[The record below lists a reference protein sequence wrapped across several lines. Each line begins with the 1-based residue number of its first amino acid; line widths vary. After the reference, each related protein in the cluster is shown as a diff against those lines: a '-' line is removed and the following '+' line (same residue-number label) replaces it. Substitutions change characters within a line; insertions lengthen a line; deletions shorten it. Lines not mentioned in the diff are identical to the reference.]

1 MSTQYRCRNDNRH
14 QAVARSSSQN
24 GIEYLEVASADQKT
38 LALHFHHPLP
48 GQPGGI
54 PASPQIREKNVSISG
69 GTRIR
74 DITVEKVTAAD
85 NVLTVE
91 VDQAGDFSF
100 YTLRLVNIAKAFDPQ
115 LSEIEF
121 SFKAGCPSE
130 FDCRAEHECPPEPRI
145 EPQID
150 YLAKDYAGFRR
161 LMLDRMSVLAP
172 AWRERNPADAHVALI
187 EMLAYVGDHL
197 SYYQDAVGTEAYLGT
212 ARKRVSVRRHV
223 RLLDYFMHD
232 GCNART
238 WLYFEASQ
246 DDTVKGGTAFAT
258 RGRLPPSEAGDSAI
272 VFETLHDLAIYEN
285 HNKISFHTWG
295 NTQCCLPKGAT
306 RATLS
311 NEPALSLKVGSVVL
325 FEEVRDPKTG
335 KLADANPLQRHVVR
349 LTKVVPGNDG
359 VTATKVLDIEWA
371 PLDALPFPLCLSGV
385 VEGEDG
391 KVELR
396 ELSVARGNIA
406 LADHG
411 LTTAGEKLGR
421 FPRDSSAQPAF
432 LSRAPL
438 TQQGRVRDDFGSLV
452 MDKNMR
458 PAAFDPAAP
467 ASRAMHSELR
477 DTLPA
482 IVLMEDNGDPWHVTR
497 DLLNADHF
505 TREFVVE
512 TNEDERA
519 ALRFGDGVFGQAPAG
534 NLAATYRVGNGNEG
548 NVGIDT
554 IVELVQPVSGVASV
568 RNPLPASGGAEP
580 ESMEQVRQ
588 YAPQAFRV
596 QQRAV
601 TEDDWVEVA
610 QRHPEVQQAAARF
623 RWTGSWTTVF
633 VTIDR
638 RGGLD
643 VDADFRARMR
653 AHLERFRIAGYDLE
667 VNAPIFVPLDIK
679 MCVCAKPGYFAS
691 DIKKALLRVFGAGV
705 SANGQRGFF
714 HPDNFTFGQPVYL
727 SRLYAAAMRE
737 PGVAS
742 VEIVR
747 LQRWGK
753 VANDELDA
761 GRLQPAAL
769 EIVRLA
775 NDRNFPEKGRLEL
788 DVHGGL

>member
-54 PASPQIREKNVSISG
+54 PASPQIKEKNVSISG

-74 DITVEKVTAAD
+74 DINVEKVTAVD
-85 NVLTVE
+85 SVLTVE
-91 VDQAGDFSF
+91 VDRAGDFSY
-100 YTLRLVNIAKAFDPQ
+100 YTLRLVNVAKAFDPQ

-130 FDCRAEHECPPEPRI
+130 FDCRTEQECPPEPRT

-161 LMLDRMSVLAP
+161 LMFDRMSVLAP
-172 AWRERNPADAHVALI
+172 QWRERNPADAHVALI

-212 ARKRVSVRRHV
+212 ARKRVSVRRHA

-238 WLYFEASQ
+238 WLFLEASHQ
-246 DDTVKGGTAFAT
+246 RTVKAGTAFAT
-258 RGRLPPSEAGDSAI
+258 RGRMPPSAARDSAI
-272 VFETLHDLAIYEN
+272 CFETLHGLTIHED
-285 HNKISFHTWG
+285 HNEIAFHTWG

-306 RATLS
+306 RATLN
-311 NEPALSLKVGSVVL
+311 NETALSLRAGSLVL
-325 FEEVRDPKTG
+325 FEEVRDPGTG
-335 KLADANPLQRHVVR
+335 KLADANPLHRHVVR
-349 LTKVVPGNDG
+349 LTQATPGNDA
-359 VTATKVLDIEWA
+359 VTGTQVLDIEWA
-371 PLDALPFPLCLSGV
+371 PLDGLPFPLCLSGV
-385 VEGEDG
+385 VEDEQG

-396 ELSVARGNIA
+396 ELSVARGNII

-411 LTTAGEKLGR
+411 YTTVGEDLGR

-432 LSRAPL
+432 LAQAPL
-438 TQQGRVRDDFGSLV
+438 TQQGRVRDDLGSLV
-452 MDKNMR
+452 LDENMR
-458 PAAFDPAAP
+458 PAAFDPTAP
-467 ASRAMHSELR
+467 ASRAMHWELR

-482 IVLMEDNGDPWHVTR
+482 IALTEDNGDLWHVTR
-497 DLLNADHF
+497 DLLNADRF
-505 TREFVVE
+505 TRDFTVE
-512 TNEDERA
+512 TDEDERA
-519 ALRFGDGVFGQAPAG
+519 SLRFGDGIFGQQPAG
-534 NLAATYRVGNGNEG
+534 TFTATYRVGNGNAG
-548 NVGIDT
+548 NVGVDT
-554 IVELVQPVSGVASV
+554 IVENVGSVSGVISV

-610 QRHPEVQQAAARF
+610 QRHPEVQKAAARF
-623 RWTGSWTTVF
+623 RWTGSWTTIF

-667 VNAPIFVPLDIK
+667 VNAPTFVPLDIK

-691 DIKKALLRVFGAGV
+691 DIEKALLRAFGAGV
-705 SANGQRGFF
+705 TAKGQRGFF
-714 HPDNFTFGQPVYL
+714 HPDNFTFGQPVFL
-727 SRLYAAAMRE
+727 SKLYAAAMRE

-742 VEIVR
+742 VEVVR

-753 VANDELDA
+753 VANGELDA

-775 NDRNFPEKGRLEL
+775 NDKNFPENGRLEL

>member
-1 MSTQYRCRNDNRH
+1 VSTQYRCRNDNRH
-14 QAVARSSSQN
+14 QAVARAAALN
-24 GIEYLEVASADQKT
+24 GIDYLEVASPDQKT
-38 LALHFHHPLP
+38 LALYFHHPLP

-54 PASPQIREKNVSISG
+54 PASPQIRSKNVAISG
-69 GTRIR
+69 GARIR
-74 DITVEKVTAAD
+74 DITVVKVTAAD

-91 VDQAGDFSF
+91 VDKAGDFSF
-100 YTLRLVNIAKAFDPQ
+100 YTLQLVDVSKSFDPQ
-115 LSEIEF
+115 LSEVEF

-130 FDCRAEHECPPEPRI
+130 FDCRPEHECPPAQRT

-161 LMLDRMSVLAP
+161 LMLDRMSLLAP
-172 AWRERNPADAHVALI
+172 QWRERNPADAHVALV
-187 EMLAYVGDHL
+187 EMLACVGDHL

-212 ARKRVSVRRHV
+212 ARKRVSVRRHA

-238 WLYFEASQ
+238 WLYLAASQ
-246 DDTVKGGTAFAT
+246 DDTVKAGTAFAT
-258 RGRLPPSEAGDSAI
+258 KGRLPPSAARDSAI
-272 VFETLHDLAIYEN
+272 IFETLHDLDIYEN
-285 HNKISFHTWG
+285 HNEISFHTWG
-295 NTQCCLPKGAT
+295 NTQCCLPAGAT
-306 RATLS
+306 RATLN
-311 NEPALSLKVGSVVL
+311 NEAALALKVGSLVL
-325 FEEVRDPKTG
+325 FEEVRDPGTG
-335 KLADANPLQRHVVR
+335 KRADANPLRRHVVR
-349 LTKVVPGNDG
+349 LTKVTPANDA
-359 VTATKVLDIEWA
+359 VTATKVLDIDWA

-385 VEGEDG
+385 VADEEG
-391 KVELR
+391 KVDLR

-411 LTTAGEKLGR
+411 YTTTGEDLGR
-421 FPRDSSAQPAF
+421 FPRDSWAQPAF
-432 LSRAPL
+432 LSLAPL
-438 TQQGRVRDDFGSLV
+438 TQQGRVRDELGALV
-452 MDKNMR
+452 LDENMR
-458 PAAFDPAAP
+458 PAAFDPTAP
-467 ASRAMHSELR
+467 ASRAMHWELR

-482 IVLMEDNGDPWHVTR
+482 IVLTEDNGDLWSVTR
-497 DLLNADHF
+497 DLLNADRF
-505 TREFVVE
+505 TREFTVE
-512 TNEDERA
+512 TDEDERA
-519 ALRFGDGVFGQAPAG
+519 ALRFGDGIFGQAPAG
-534 NLAATYRVGNGNEG
+534 AFAATYRVGNGGDG

-554 IVELVQPVSGVASV
+554 IVQLVLPVSGVASV
-568 RNPLPASGGAEP
+568 RNPLPAAGGSGP

-643 VDADFRARMR
+643 VDADFKGRMR
-653 AHLERFRIAGYDLE
+653 AYLERYRIAGYDLE
-667 VNAPIFVPLDIK
+667 VIAPLFVPLDIK

-691 DIKKALLRVFGAGV
+691 DIKKALLRVFGAGM
-705 SANGQRGFF
+705 SADGQRGFF

-727 SRLYAAAMRE
+727 SKMYGAAMRV

-742 VEIVR
+742 VEVVR
-747 LQRWGK
+747 LQRSGK
-753 VANDELDA
+753 VANGELDA

-775 NDRNFPEKGRLEL
+775 NDRNFPENGRLEL